1 MAQDRR
7 HNEDDEPW
15 WAETDRRTIGAS
27 LGTVDTFV
35 KRSNRFARNSLYSSS
50 LQRVKV
56 RSPQSI
62 GGRDVDGSGRTREV
76 PAHSLLLVLPTVE
89 LMSS

>member
-1 MAQDRR
+1 MTQDRG
-7 HNEDDEPW
+7 HNEDDELW
-15 WAETDRRTIGAS
+15 WVETDRRTIGAS

-35 KRSNRFARNSLYSSS
+35 NRSNRFARNSLYSSS

-56 RSPQSI
+56 KSV
-62 GGRDVDGSGRTREV
+62 GRREVDGSGRTREV
-76 PAHSLLLVLPTVE
+76 PAHSLLQALPTVE